1 MARKRT
7 ASPPSRGRGLKRIG
21 DKDTADFIKS
31 PPSRGR
37 GLKQSRLSPRVRC
50 LMVAPFTGAW
60 IETVRSRYGTK
71 AHRSPPSRGRGLK
84 PMSVRRLAGAFK
96 VAPFTGAWIETQLSI
111 RWQVYRRVA
120 PFTGA
125 WIET

>member
-7 ASPPSRGRGLKRIG
+7 ASPPSRGRGLKHAVLIPSIAQRTSPPSRGRGLKRIG

-60 IETVRSRYGTK
+60 IETGSSRRAALG
-71 AHRSPPSRGRGLK
+71 
-84 PMSVRRLAGAFK
+84 
-96 VAPFTGAWIETQLSI
+96 
-111 RWQVYRRVA
+111 
-120 PFTGA
+120 
-125 WIET
+125 